1 MFCRV
6 EEQTPL
12 AVFLMGPTG
21 SRKTEVAVD
30 LVQHLPC
37 DIISVDSAQVFR
49 GMDIGTAK
57 PSKEVQSIAPHR
69 LIDIRDPSESYS
81 AGQFR
86 LDALREMEA
95 TVRAGRIPLLVGGTM
110 LYFRALRQGLA
121 SLPEAHPEVR
131 LRLNEQASRIGWP
144 AMHGWLN
151 SLDPDAALRIHPN
164 DSQRIQR
171 ALEVYQV
178 TGRTLTELLVA
189 STDKTLPY
197 RVLRMILAPARRP
210 ILSEWLGE
218 RFRQM
223 LARGLVGEVETL
235 RSQGNLGL
243 HLPAMR
249 SVGYR
254 QVWQYLEGKV
264 EYSAMVERAIIA
276 TRQLAKRQLTW
287 LRVEPGAT
295 WLDSLDPR
303 VAARA
308 RDLIERSEAGPTAAY
323 GRRDDNPVK

>member
-1 MFCRV
+1 M
-6 EEQTPL
+6 
-12 AVFLMGPTG
+12 
-21 SRKTEVAVD
+21 EV
-30 LVQHLPC
+30 
-37 DIISVDSAQVFR
+37 I
-49 GMDIGTAK
+49 
-57 PSKEVQSIAPHR
+57 
-69 LIDIRDPSESYS
+69 
-81 AGQFR
+81 
-86 LDALREMEA
+86 
-95 TVRAGRIPLLVGGTM
+95 VRAGRIPLLVGGTM

-121 SLPEAHPEVR
+121 ALPTAHPEVR
-131 LRLNEQASRIGWP
+131 VHLNEEAARIGWP
-144 AMHGWLN
+144 AMHGRLKAI
-151 SLDPDAALRIHPN
+151 DPVAARRIHPN

-171 ALEVYQV
+171 ALEVYRV

-189 STDKTLPY
+189 PADKPFPY
-197 RVLRMILAPARRP
+197 RALRIILVPAQRP
-210 ILSEWLGE
+210 VLSERLGQ

-223 LARGLVGEVETL
+223 LASGLVEEVESL
-235 RSQGNLGL
+235 RTHCNLAP
-243 HLPAMR
+243 HMPAMR

-254 QVWQYLEGKV
+254 QVWQYLEGEV

-323 GRRDDNPVK
+323 GRRDDNPVQ